1 MRTGPSRSVKRAAAG
16 LGCSDSAPRYPG
28 CYGGRRVNARKVRRR
43 SVCVALA
50 GLMLFAAASAAAAG
64 STPRSYVALG
74 DSYTA
79 GPGIPQ
85 QMGDPP
91 GCVRSDHN
99 YSHLVAPS
107 LRLPAFRDASC
118 IGANTADMTSA
129 QNHDVGSSP
138 NPAQLD
144 RLNANTRVVT
154 LQISGNDIGFTEI
167 AYTCAAYNPGATP
180 CQDHYVHNRMDE
192 ISRRIAAVAPKVTG
206 VLRRIH
212 ARSPHARVYV
222 VGYPAILPDTGT
234 GCWPRLPYA
243 VADVPYLRAK
253 QRELNAMLRTQ
264 AAANRSVYV
273 DTYSPSIGHDACQ
286 PPTIRW
292 IEPVFDASGVPLH
305 PNAAGMQ
312 GMASAILA
320 TIRAHGHK

>member
-1 MRTGPSRSVKRAAAG
+1 MSPLTVDDHRRKAPSVASVRHECA
-16 LGCSDSAPRYPG
+16 
-28 CYGGRRVNARKVRRR
+28 RRLWRR

-50 GLMLFAAASAAAAG
+50 GLFLYPMASAAAAG
-64 STPRSYVALG
+64 RTPRSYVALG

-85 QMGDPP
+85 QVGDPP

-99 YSHLVAPS
+99 YPHLVAAS

-118 IGANTADMTSA
+118 IGAATADMTSP

-138 NPAQLD
+138 NPAQFDSLD
-144 RLNANTRVVT
+144 GNTRVVT
-154 LQISGNDIGFTEI
+154 LQIGGNDIGFYEI
-167 AYTCAAYNPGATP
+167 AYACAAYNPAGTP
-180 CQDHYVHNRMDE
+180 CQDRYVRNGVDELNR
-192 ISRRIAAVAPKVTG
+192 RVAAVAPRVKG
-206 VLRRIH
+206 LLRRIH

-253 QRELNAMLRTQ
+253 QNELNAMLRAQ
-264 AAANRSVYV
+264 ATATRAVYV
-273 DTYSPSIGHDACQ
+273 DAYRPSVGHDACQ
-286 PPTIRW
+286 PAADRW
-292 IEPVFDASGVPLH
+292 VEPVFDASGVPLH

-312 GMASAILA
+312 AMASAVLSA
-320 TIRAHGHK
+320 IRGHDRSRG